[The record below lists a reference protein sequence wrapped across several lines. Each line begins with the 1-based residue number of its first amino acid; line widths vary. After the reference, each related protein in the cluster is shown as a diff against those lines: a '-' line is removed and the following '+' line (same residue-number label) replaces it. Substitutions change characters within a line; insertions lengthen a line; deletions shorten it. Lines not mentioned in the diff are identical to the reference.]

1 MYKNLLDALSS
12 YKFFIQYYL
21 TYLIFS
27 FVFRLYLSINY
38 TEFEVLTFVYGI
50 RMDTIAVFAFMLIP
64 ILLYSINLFRLSA
77 FSLAFASL
85 ILIYL
90 EISNVFFFEE
100 FQTRLNYIFLEYLD
114 HPEVVASMLWE
125 SYKFYFIFLIPLI
138 IFVVYKIYILSYKA
152 FENKKFIYKLALL
165 PLIIAILFLGIRSGW
180 GSATPNP
187 SFYSFSN
194 STIKNSIANNTIFS
208 LIYAKYAK
216 SKENMPNYGV
226 MSEDLGP
233 IKNQIISSTH
243 TKKKNVIVN
252 IVESFGHSYVGVMGG
267 TPTTPEFDKL
277 SQEGLFFDN
286 MYASS
291 SRTNRGIE
299 AIVSSIYPFSRRT
312 YLKLPKSQ
320 NNFWTMAKTFK
331 ENGYKTIFIYGGDST
346 FDNMRSFAY
355 NNGYD
360 EIIDKKDYDKSIK
373 RFTWG
378 VNDEELYKKVLQTL
392 KSNDKPL
399 FITLMTLS
407 SHKPFD
413 YPDGKIVPYEK
424 ANVASFE
431 NSIKYADFALGRF
444 VENLK
449 KRDFFNDSILA
460 ITADHNAH
468 VHGNEVVPVQD
479 FRVPA
484 LFLSNELKP
493 KSSHQ
498 VTHHVDIAPTIIDL
512 AGIVAEI
519 PAQGNNL
526 LKAESSRALVTFH
539 NCYAYIKDEGK
550 VIYEKNK
557 APKGNKELVNEGLNL
572 IYKSYERYEKKLHN

>member
-21 TYLIFS
+21 AYLLFS
-27 FVFRLYLSINY
+27 FIFRLYLSISY

-50 RMDTIAVFAFMLIP
+50 RMDTIAVFAFMLFP
-64 ILLYSINLFRLSA
+64 ILLYSVNLFRSSA
-77 FSLAFASL
+77 FTLAFVSL

-100 FQTRLNYIFLEYLD
+100 FQTRLNYIYLEYLD

-125 SYKFYFIFLIPLI
+125 SYKFYFIFLIPVI
-138 IFVVYKIYILSYKA
+138 IFVIYKIYIFSYMA
-152 FENKKFIYKLALL
+152 FENKKFIYKLAIL

-180 GSATPNP
+180 GSSTPNP

-194 STIKNSIANNTIFS
+194 STIKNSIANNSIFS

-216 SKENMPNYGV
+216 SKEKMANYGV
-226 MSEDLGP
+226 MSKDLGP
-233 IKNQIISSTH
+233 IKKQTISSTY

-252 IVESFGHSYVGVMGG
+252 IIESFGHSYVGVMGG
-267 TPTTPEFDKL
+267 TQTTPEFDKL
-277 SQEGLFFDN
+277 SKEGLFFDN

-346 FDNMRSFAY
+346 FDNMRSFAL
-355 NNGYD
+355 NNGY
-360 EIIDKKDYDKSIK
+360 ETIIDKKDYDKSIK

-378 VNDEELYKKVLQTL
+378 VSDEQLYKKVLQTL
-392 KSNDKPL
+392 DANDKPL

-413 YPDGKIVPYEK
+413 YPDGKIIPYEK
-424 ANVASFE
+424 ADLASFE
-431 NSIKYADFALGRF
+431 NSTKYADFALGEF
-444 VENLK
+444 ISNLK

-468 VHGNEVVPVQD
+468 VHGTEIVPVQD
-479 FRVPA
+479 FRVPT
-484 LFLSNELKP
+484 LFLSNDLKP
-493 KSSHQ
+493 SISNH
-498 VTHHVDIAPTIIDL
+498 VTHHVDIAPTIIYL
-512 AGIVAEI
+512 AGLDAEI

-526 LKAESSRALVTFH
+526 LKVDSSRALITF
-539 NCYAYIKDEGK
+539 NDSYAYVTDEGK

-557 APKGNKELVNEGLNL
+557 PPQGNKELVNEGLNL